1 MSITKTNF
9 KGNVKIKGRP
19 REQARAEIMLMKQR
33 EAYEG
38 RQRRRRFFTFLD
50 IIAIIAFLGGLYSIY
65 KGSIMNGLLMIAV
78 GLIIISYF
86 LMRKISKN
94 KTSKKNNQ

>member
-1 MSITKTNF
+1 MSITKTKF
-9 KGNVKIKGRP
+9 KGNIKIRGRP

-38 RQRRRRFFTFLD
+38 RHRRRLFFTFLD
-50 IIAIIAFLGGLYSIY
+50 IVAVVAFLGGLYSIY

-78 GLIIISYF
+78 GVIIISYF
-86 LMRKISKN
+86 LIRKISKN
-94 KTSKKNNQ
+94 KTPKKNNQ